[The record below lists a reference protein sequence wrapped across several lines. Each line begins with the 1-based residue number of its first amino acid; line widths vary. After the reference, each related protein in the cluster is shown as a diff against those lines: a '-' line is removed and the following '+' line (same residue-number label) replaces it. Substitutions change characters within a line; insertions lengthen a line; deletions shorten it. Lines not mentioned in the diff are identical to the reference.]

1 MRTAMGGAPA
11 LDVPALE
18 VEGLRRSFGERAAL
32 AGVSFQVSQGET
44 FALLGPNGGGKTT
57 LFRIL
62 ATLLRADGG
71 SARVFG
77 LSLAESPAEAR
88 RRLGVVFQQPGI
100 DPKLTC
106 LENLIHH
113 GRLFG
118 MRGAALRAAA
128 AAQLDRF
135 GLATRAGELAETLS
149 GGMQRRLELAKAL
162 LPGPDLL
169 LLDEPTAGL
178 DPAARLDFGAELERL
193 RRERGTTV
201 VLTTHLME
209 EAERCDRVGIL
220 HEGRLVALGSPEELK
235 GSVGEAVILIQTGD
249 PATLREKLRERFGW
263 ESLLLDG
270 GLRVER
276 PGAHALL
283 PQVIDAF
290 GEEVRSVTFGRPT
303 LEDVFVRRT
312 GRRFDASPKGGAA

>member
-1 MRTAMGGAPA
+1 MRSATDGE
-11 LDVPALE
+11 LALE
-18 VEGLRRSFGERAAL
+18 VVDLRRSFGERKAL
-32 AGVSFQVSQGET
+32 AGVSFQVRRGET

-62 ATLLRADGG
+62 ATLLRPDGG

-77 LSLAESPAEAR
+77 HPLSESPAEAR

-118 MRGAALRAAA
+118 MRGAPLRGAA
-128 AAQLDRF
+128 AAQLERF
-135 GLATRAGELAETLS
+135 GLSTRAGELAETLS

-178 DPAARLDFGAELERL
+178 DPAARLDFGAELDRL
-193 RRERGTTV
+193 RREQGTTV

-209 EAERCDRVGIL
+209 EAERCDQVGIL
-220 HEGRLVALGSPEELK
+220 NEGRLVALGSPGELK
-235 GSVGEAVILIQTGD
+235 RSVGEQVILIRTDD
-249 PATLREKLRERFGW
+249 PASLRERLRERLGW
-263 ESLLLDG
+263 ESLVLDG

-283 PQVIDAF
+283 PQVIEAF
-290 GEEVRSVTFGRPT
+290 AEDVRSITFGRPT
-303 LEDVFVRRT
+303 LEDVFIRRT
-312 GRRFDASPKGGAA
+312 GRRFDASPGEGAA